1 MNKSHRVIWSAVR
14 SCFVVASETAKSK
27 GKPSSTR
34 KAIAAAVAALFI
46 GPGFA
51 SAVPICGNETSIS
64 GAVGAQ
70 CYTDQNVTINSTGSI
85 SVQSGNADM

>member
-14 SCFVVASETAKSK
+14 NCFVVASETARAK

-34 KAIAAAVAALFI
+34 KAIAAAIAALFI
-46 GPGFA
+46 APGLA
-51 SAVPICGNETSIS
+51 SAAPACGNQTSIS

-70 CYTDQNVTINSTGSI
+70 CYTDQNVTINRTG
-85 SVQSGNADM
+85 